1 MMLLQLA
8 TSRRDFSQLSKVKLN
23 LRKYSTSQMVL
34 PRSTRI
40 EKTLLILL
48 TMRKI
53 TEYQQN
59 VISLPHHTAK
69 VRVTELVVQ

>member
-1 MMLLQLA
+1 MILLQLA

-48 TMRKI
+48 TMRRI
-53 TEYQQN
+53 TEDQQN
-59 VISLPHHTAK
+59 GISSPHHTAK